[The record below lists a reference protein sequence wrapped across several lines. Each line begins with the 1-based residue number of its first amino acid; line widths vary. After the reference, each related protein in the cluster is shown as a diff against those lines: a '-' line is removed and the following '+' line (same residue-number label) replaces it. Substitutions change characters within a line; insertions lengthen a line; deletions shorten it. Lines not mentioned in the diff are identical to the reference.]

1 MRTDNTKNIDS
12 FNEIIDTANE
22 TIKEANKLI
31 VEAKNKI
38 KSIEEEN
45 RRDDWLPVEGE
56 TWYYLN
62 NRRTKNVSEC
72 QTKYSDKHHGE
83 RYDIYNAFNDK
94 EVCQQVADDE
104 MLFRE
109 MRYYIR
115 KHDDRRNEDGSLKMN
130 KGMYSI
136 CYNSRSDTVIIAERE
151 KFITSGALYIHD
163 IEVAHDTL
171 NKFKDR
177 LLKYHRRI
185 DL

>member
-1 MRTDNTKNIDS
+1 MRTDSTKNIDK
-12 FNEIIDTANE
+12 FNEIIDTASE
-22 TIKEANKLI
+22 TIKEANRLI

-115 KHDDRRNEDGSLKMN
+115 KHDDRRNEDGSLKKE
-130 KGMYSI
+130 KGNLYI
-136 CYNSRSDTVIIAERE
+136 FYNVNNDEMGISKRLSS
-151 KFITSGALYIHD
+151 ITSGALYIHD